1 MRIGYASLTTG
12 VRKTNFKSCTQK
24 NANDENLLKLIEHNL
39 DSLDNI
45 IDYNIENN
53 IRMFRISSDIIPFGS
68 SPVNTLLWWEIFKD
82 KLKSIG
88 NKIKAGKI
96 RVSMHPGQYTVL
108 NSPSADVVYRSILD
122 LEYHNRFL
130 DSLKVDKQSKI
141 ILHVGGVYGDKES
154 AIQRFIE
161 NYKFLSDNVKDRL
174 IIENDDVSYNIEE
187 VLYIANILKIP
198 VVYDNLHNE
207 IINSDLS
214 KSDNYWINETK
225 KTWKKEDGPQKTHY
239 SQQNPIKRPGAHSET
254 IYLNKFLKY
263 IDNIENK
270 NIDIMLE
277 VKDKNLS
284 AVKCINA
291 THHNNIIF
299 LELDWSKYKYTILE
313 KSPKNYNKIRQLLK
327 DKNSYSVVEF
337 YRLIEESLFLPED
350 VGYTVNALEHVW
362 GYFKKFSSDKERLQY
377 QKLLLAYKQG
387 TKRKQLVKNLLER
400 LAIKYESTY
409 LLNSYYFSI

>member
-12 VRKTNFKSCTQK
+12 VRNTSFKSCTLK
-24 NANDENLLKLIEHNL
+24 NANEENLLKLIEHNL
-39 DSLDNI
+39 NTLDNI
-45 IDYNIENN
+45 LDYNIKNN

-68 SPVNTLLWWEIFKD
+68 SPVNTLLWWEIFKN
-82 KLKSIG
+82 KLELIG
-88 NKIKAGKI
+88 EKIKKGNI

-108 NSPSADVVYRSILD
+108 NSPSDDVVKRSVLD
-122 LEYHNRFL
+122 LQYHNQFL
-130 DSLKVDKQSKI
+130 DSLKVNKQSKI
-141 ILHVGGVYGDKES
+141 ILHIGGVYGDKEK
-154 AIQRFIE
+154 AINRFVN
-161 NYKFLSDNVKDRL
+161 NYKQLNDNIKNRL
-174 IIENDDVSYNIEE
+174 IIENDDVSYNIED

-207 IINSDLS
+207 ILNSDKS
-214 KSDNYWINETK
+214 KSDNFWINETK

-239 SQQNPIKRPGAHSET
+239 SQQNPIKRAGAHSET
-254 IYLNKFLKY
+254 IYLNTFLKY
-263 IDNIENK
+263 INAIENK

-291 THHNNIIF
+291 TEHDDIYF

-327 DKNSYSVVEF
+327 DKSTYPVVEF
-337 YRLIEESLFLPED
+337 YELIEDSLFLPED
-350 VGYTVNALEHVW
+350 VGLTINALEHVW
-362 GYFKKFSSDKERLQY
+362 GYFRKFATNKEKLQY
-377 QKLLLAYKQG
+377 QKLLSSYKEG
-387 TKRKQLVKNLLER
+387 TKRKELVKNLLER
-400 LAIKYESTY
+400 LAIIYESTY